1 MVNVDQQQNL
11 PTQTQNKAGNK
22 YVSVILWCGW
32 I

>member
-22 YVSVILWCGW
+22 YVSVIL
-32 I
+32 